1 MFFSSISSSFQMRCK
16 TVHIVSLLTFILGL
30 SWYLLVARTIKT
42 HPPSPGVP
50 HRQGNRNPSSFTL
63 NISMLAI
70 QGHIKSNLVQ
80 KDKTNASVKQTDKLY
95 KAAAQK
101 TKKSAPAH
109 ATIKAKLVSKSESIE
124 QFKKIKNETNKQSVV
139 LKQSPP
145 TVWPQEFP
153 YIPNCV
159 NRKTGVEDI
168 LCMVSWTTQPRHVI
182 SNNVAL

>member
-1 MFFSSISSSFQMRCK
+1 MRCK
-16 TVHIVSLLTFILGL
+16 TVHIITLLTLILGL
-30 SWYLLVARTIKT
+30 SWFLLVARTIKT

-70 QGHIKSNLVQ
+70 QGHITSNLVQ
-80 KDKTNASVKQTDKLY
+80 KDKTNASVKHTGKLY
-95 KAAAQK
+95 KAAAQI
-101 TKKSAPAH
+101 TKKSAPAQ
-109 ATIKAKLVSKSESIE
+109 AAIKAKLSKSESIDK
-124 QFKKIKNETNKQSVV
+124 FKKIKIETNKQSVV

-168 LCMVSWTTQPRHVI
+168 LCMVSWTNHC
-182 SNNVAL
+182 S